1 MKRQDEP
8 RRWAEI
14 DRLFERTLAR
24 SPGERE
30 VFVREV
36 CGSDHEL
43 REAIED
49 LLSIHDEAASFLSR
63 PPTIEEESLRELAST
78 LGRHGPNEAGVPS
91 ARPGERV
98 GDWRIVEELGRGGM
112 ATVYRA
118 ERVGGEFEQDGALKL
133 LRRGLDTEDLVHRF
147 RTERQILSSLDHP
160 NIAGLLDGGATD
172 DGRPYLVMECVD
184 GVRIT
189 EWCDERGRTVEERL
203 RLFLAVARAVHH
215 AHGKLVV
222 HRDLKPSN
230 ILVTSDGHV
239 MLLDFGIAKLLDPD
253 VLPGSAVRTRS
264 GHRALTPDYASPE
277 QLRGDPVTT
286 ATDVY
291 QLGLLLHRLLSG
303 ARPRDVRGTV
313 DGDAESGGSG
323 TTTLPTAPSRIVA
336 EAAARV
342 AAARGSSPR
351 RLEQRLRGD
360 LDTIVLTALRPDVD
374 ERYGSALEMARD
386 IENHLDGLP
395 ITARP
400 QTLAYR
406 TRKFLARHR
415 WLAPVAAAIIAGV
428 GLYVGTLVRHG
439 NQLEAER
446 NAARQQAERAERV
459 RDVLVGVFQSS
470 DPWDGEGVRAS
481 GNATTL
487 QTLEA
492 GTRRA
497 RSDLAGEPE
506 LQIDVLTAI
515 GDVYVGLGHPDR
527 AHALLEESLQL
538 RRATHGARSSS
549 SAIGLL
555 KLGRAIAAEEWY
567 DTAAVVLREGVEL
580 IREIPSTMDT
590 LVVAGLIDLAYA
602 EKGQGRFDDAE
613 RHLVEALRIAES
625 SDDVPR
631 DYVARAHHHLAL
643 LYPPLERYEDARAA
657 AETALKIRREQ
668 YGDEHPETAWE
679 LVGYAGMIWR
689 TSHDPE
695 DFVQAITM
703 QREAIDI
710 LERTLGPDHSRLL
723 MARTFLASMVRGA
736 GRLDEAVA
744 LMRETHGAHVE
755 FFGSED
761 QRTTQASFILASIL
775 YNRGDLGEAAGH
787 ARRTAETLVRL
798 APGHPRRGRALSL
811 LCAIEIHRGNTAEAE
826 TACRQA
832 GTVFEAAGMVSAP
845 VAALAECRLGH
856 LLSESGRRAD
866 AIRTFERTVPIL
878 WQSRTILLPGHV
890 HECLQFAA
898 ATYEAAE
905 RTDEAERLRTL
916 AERTS
921 RRGLPGVAR

>member
-1 MKRQDEP
+1 MSSIDTPASVEDG
-8 RRWAEI
+8 RWHEL
-14 DRLFERTLAR
+14 DRLFDRALELPAE
-24 SPGERE
+24 ERE
-30 VFVREV
+30 AFVVAE
-36 CGSDHEL
+36 CGDDLEL
-43 REAIED
+43 REELRT
-49 LLSIHDEAASFLSR
+49 LLATHEESTSFLTE
-63 PPTIEEESLRELAST
+63 PPLFPRGGLNTLADEVDAPSAHVGERIGAWRVIEE
-78 LGRHGPNEAGVPS
+78 
-91 ARPGERV
+91 
-98 GDWRIVEELGRGGM
+98 IGRGGM

-118 ERVGGEFEQDGALKL
+118 ERVDCEFEQEGALKL
-133 LRRGLDTEDLVHRF
+133 LRRGLDTDDLVRRF
-147 RTERQILSSLDHP
+147 RAERQILSSLDHP
-160 NIAGLLDGGATD
+160 NIAGLLDGGATR

-184 GVRIT
+184 GVPIT
-189 EWCDERGRTVEERL
+189 EWCDERGCTVEERL
-203 RLFLAVARAVHH
+203 RLCLAVARAVHH
-215 AHGKLVV
+215 AHGRLVV

-239 MLLDFGIAKLLDPD
+239 KLLDFGIAKLLDPD
-253 VLPGSAVRTRS
+253 LIPVHSVRTRS
-264 GHRALTPDYASPE
+264 GHRALTPEYASPE

-286 ATDVY
+286 ATDIY

-303 ARPRDVRGTV
+303 ARPREIRG
-313 DGDAESGGSG
+313 
-323 TTTLPTAPSRIVA
+323 TLPTAPSRVAANAHRSVA
-336 EAAARV
+336 EK
-342 AAARGSSPR
+342 RGVSTR

-360 LDTIVLTALRPDVD
+360 LDAIVTTALRPEVE
-374 ERYGSALEMARD
+374 ERYGSAVEMARD

-395 ITARP
+395 ITARSP
-400 QTLAYR
+400 TVAYR
-406 TRKFLARHR
+406 VRKFLSRHR
-415 WLAPVAAAIIAGV
+415 WLAPAAAVIVAIT
-428 GLYVGTLVRHG
+428 GLYVATLVRHS

-459 RDVLVGVFQSS
+459 RDVLVGVFRSS
-470 DPWDGEGVRAS
+470 DPWDGEGIPAS
-481 GNATTL
+481 GSATTL

-527 AHALLEESLQL
+527 AHALLEETLQL
-538 RRATHGARSSS
+538 RRATQGARSSS

-580 IREIPSTMDT
+580 MREIPSARDT
-590 LVVAGLIDLAYA
+590 LIVGGLIDLAYA
-602 EKGQGRFDDAE
+602 EKGQGQFDEAE

-625 SDDVPR
+625 SDQVPR

-643 LYPPLERYEDARAA
+643 LYPRLERYEDARLA
-657 AETALKIRREQ
+657 AETALQMRREQ

-689 TSHDPE
+689 TSHEPG
-695 DFVQAITM
+695 DFERAITI

-723 MARTFLASMVRGA
+723 MARTNLASMVRSA

-744 LMRETHGAHVE
+744 LMRETHAAHVE

-787 ARRTAETLVRL
+787 ARRTAETLAHL

-811 LCAIEIHRGNTAEAE
+811 LCRIEIHRGNTAAAE
-826 TACRQA
+826 TACRNA
-832 GTVFEAAGMVSAP
+832 EAVFEAAGMASAP
-845 VAALAECRLGH
+845 VAALAECRLGR
-856 LLSESGRRAD
+856 LQDESGRRAE
-866 AIRTFERTVPIL
+866 AERTFERAIPIL

-890 HECLQFAA
+890 RECLEFAA
-898 ATYEAAE
+898 ATYDHSGRVDEAA
-905 RTDEAERLRTL
+905 RLRAL

-921 RRGLPGVAR
+921 RRGLPGVLR